1 MWISESKL
9 QELET
14 RSDKI
19 IKGSVKSLIQHYSDT
34 YPEVKYP
41 RLNINYSSSVLFS
54 TLRTL
59 VSVGGHT
66 EGHSPNQ
73 NLTIATNAITPEV
86 KRMEYSPKP
95 AYTKP
100 FVTPDESGP
109 AVLQN
114 GSFMAPHN
122 IERQLP

>member
-1 MWISESKL
+1 M
-9 QELET
+9 
-14 RSDKI
+14 
-19 IKGSVKSLIQHYSDT
+19 
-34 YPEVKYP
+34 
-41 RLNINYSSSVLFS
+41 
-54 TLRTL
+54 
-59 VSVGGHT
+59 SVGGHT